1 MSENRPIEFLDY
13 IIVIIK
19 WKKVLAAIFFFSFV
33 ASYLFVFFSIPKVYE
48 STATIIPST
57 EGNGLV
63 GLSSLIKDFSSVLPA
78 GLGGMKIESEMDLY
92 KTILYSRTA
101 VELLI
106 KKFDLQ
112 KIYKIKSKE
121 RAIKAIRKSIV
132 TSITLENAFELRVRS
147 NTPQRAC
154 DMANYL
160 IQYLNEN
167 IIALNIEKS
176 KDNRLFLEQRY
187 LEIKANLRNA
197 EDSLKAFQEKTGVL
211 EAEKQTLATIETFAR
226 LEADLAVKQI
236 EYKVLNKIYGES
248 SPTSENA
255 KLSFQEYRATVNR
268 LKKTSDKEGIVIG
281 LNSLPRKALDYLRYY
296 RDVKINNAM
305 LEFILPLYE
314 QSKFEEQKMIPILQV
329 IDYAVP
335 PEKKVFPP
343 RMLMAG
349 ITASLVTLIVITFLL
364 FRNFVAN
371 ANNPKITFLSKEMF
385 NFKKN

>member
-13 IIVIIK
+13 LIVLVK
-19 WKKVLAAIFFFSFV
+19 WKKVLAAIFFLSLI
-33 ASYLFVFFSIPKVYE
+33 ASYIFIYFGIPKE
-48 STATIIPST
+48 FEATATIIPST

-63 GLSSLIKDFSSVLPA
+63 GLSSLIKNFSSVLPA
-78 GLGGMKIESEMDLY
+78 GLGGMKQETEMDLY
-92 KTILYSRTA
+92 KTIIYSRTS

-121 RAIKAIRKSIV
+121 RAIKAVRKSIL

-147 NTPQRAC
+147 DTPQRAC

-167 IIALNIEKS
+167 IISMNIAKS

-211 EAEKQTLATIETFAR
+211 EAEKQTMATIETFAK

-236 EYKVLNKIYGES
+236 EYKVLNKIYGEN
-248 SPTSENA
+248 SPASENA
-255 KLSFQEYRATVNR
+255 KLSLQEYRATVNR
-268 LKKTSDKEGIVIG
+268 LKSTRDKDEIVIG
-281 LNSLPRKALDYLRYY
+281 LNSLPKKALDYFRYY
-296 RDVKINNAM
+296 RDVKIYNEM
-305 LEFILPLYE
+305 LEFIIPLYE

-335 PEKKVFPP
+335 PEKKMFPP
-343 RMLMAG
+343 RVLMAG
-349 ITASLVTLIVITFLL
+349 ITACLVTLFAISFLI
-364 FRNFVAN
+364 FRNFVTDS
-371 ANNPKITFLSKEMF
+371 NNPKIAFLRKELF
-385 NFKKN
+385 NFKKS